1 MTQAPVIDK
10 FGPETS
16 HFGLGAGDRRPQR
29 SMTMAMRGILLA
41 LTVTAGSAATASAQ
55 TLFAGGAWAA
65 VRLGQ
70 TCEAAA
76 RPLPPAAAR
85 EPEAR
90 AGFRFDAGGRRRGE
104 FHVRLSRIARPGSSV
119 MLKVGGQPFLL
130 VAQGGWAWSR
140 GPAQDMAV
148 IGAVRVATAMRVE
161 GRDAAGRRFADIY
174 LLGGAP
180 TAIDAAAAACA
191 SDR

>member
-1 MTQAPVIDK
+1 M
-10 FGPETS
+10 
-16 HFGLGAGDRRPQR
+16 LAG
-29 SMTMAMRGILLA
+29 MRWVVLA
-41 LTVTAGSAATASAQ
+41 LTVAVGGAASAGAE

-70 TCEAAA
+70 SCEAAA
-76 RPLPPAAAR
+76 RPLPPAATR

-90 AGFRFDAGGRRRGE
+90 AGFAFDPRGRRHGE

-130 VAQGGWAWSR
+130 VARGGWAWSR
-140 GPAQDMAV
+140 GPAQDVAV

-174 LLGGAP
+174 MLAGAP

-191 SDR
+191 G